1 MNSKRVLVCGIVQE
15 SNSFNPILATLEDF
29 AEYGIYVGNEILAS
43 DTNRGAT
50 VDGMLR
56 VLDDNKFITVP
67 GVSIRATSGGPVS
80 DNVVEWFLDK
90 TITAIN
96 MADKLDGVLVSLHG
110 ATMSASSGDVCG
122 DILEKIRQTVGEDV
136 VISASFDLHA
146 NITEKMI
153 KNTDYISG
161 YQTYPHLDHYEV
173 GLRAV
178 ELLTAHLNGKPAKVA
193 RVEIPMIAPA
203 HGYTTTKGGLAKLM
217 ARAEDMKNSGKI
229 IDYSIFQV
237 QPWLDTQNMSSTVII
252 TAKDE
257 KIATTVAKELAKDEF
272 ALRHELLGTP
282 LMEISEVIKK
292 ALNNKS
298 GKPIVLVDSADSP
311 NAGACSDS
319 AAVLEALL
327 PYRDELKCAVAVSDI
342 PAVDKAFEL
351 GVGATADFTLG
362 AKVAPKLSKPVA
374 VKNAV
379 VKSLHDGTFYMY
391 GPQERGQLRNIGKTA
406 VLQAGN
412 ILINVSCHGKCEGDI
427 AFYRSF
433 GIEPELC
440 DLVCV
445 KACTSFRAGYEPI
458 SAEICNTNTP
468 GAAGPVLTDMPYEKR
483 PVPMFPFEEINE
495 NHISEAKCYR

>member
-1 MNSKRVLVCGIVQE
+1 MSLKRVLICGIVQE
-15 SNSFNPILATLEDF
+15 SNSFNPTLATLEDF
-29 AEYGIYVGNEILAS
+29 AEYGIYVGDEILVS
-43 DTNRGAT
+43 DSNRGAT
-50 VDGMLR
+50 IDGMLKI
-56 VLDDNKFITVP
+56 LANEKITVVP
-67 GVSIRATSGGPVS
+67 AISMRSVSGGPLA
-80 DNVVEWFLDK
+80 DDVVEWFLDK
-90 TITAIN
+90 TISTIKQ
-96 MADKLDGVLVSLHG
+96 ADELDGVLVSLHG

-122 DILEKIRQTVGEDV
+122 DILERIRQAVGENV
-136 VISASFDLHA
+136 IISASFDLHA
-146 NITEKMI
+146 NITEKII
-153 KNTDYISG
+153 KNADYISG

-173 GLRAV
+173 GLRAA
-178 ELLTAHLNGKPAKVA
+178 ELLTAHLNGNPSKVA

-203 HGYTTTKGGLAKLM
+203 HGYTTTNGGLAKLM
-217 ARAEDMKNSGKI
+217 TRAEGMKNSGKI

-237 QPWLDTQNMSSTVII
+237 QPWLDTTKMSSTII
-252 TAKDE
+252 VTAKDE
-257 KIATTVAKELAKDEF
+257 KTAASVADELAKDEF

-311 NAGACSDS
+311 NAGACGDS

-327 PYRDELKCAVAVSDI
+327 PYRDELKCAVAVSDS
-342 PAVDKAFEL
+342 PAVNKAFEL

-362 AKVAPKLSKPVA
+362 ATVAPKLSKPVV

-379 VKSLHDGTFYMY
+379 VKSLHDGAFYMY
-391 GPQERGQLRNIGKTA
+391 GPQERGQLRSIGKTA

-412 ILINVSCHGKCEGDI
+412 IMINVSCHGKCEGDM

-458 SAEICNTNTP
+458 SVEICNTNTP
-468 GAAGPVLTDMPYEKR
+468 GAAGPVLTDLPYEKR
-483 PVPMFPFEEINE
+483 PVPMFPFEEITE
-495 NHISEAKCYR
+495 KDISKAKCYR

>member
-1 MNSKRVLVCGIVQE
+1 MQTKRVLVCGLVQE
-15 SNSFNPILATLEDF
+15 SNSFNPTLATLEDF
-29 AEYGIYVGNEILAS
+29 AEYGIYEGNEIL
-43 DTNRGAT
+43 DTDNNRGAT
-50 VDGMLR
+50 IDGMLK
-56 VLDDNKFITVP
+56 VLADEKITVVP
-67 GVSIRATSGGPVS
+67 AVSMRSVSGGPVA
-80 DNVVEWFLDK
+80 DDVVEWFLNK
-90 TITAIN
+90 TIAAIEQS
-96 MADKLDGVLVSLHG
+96 DKLDGVLVSLHG

-122 DILEKIRQTVGEDV
+122 DILEKIRQTVGENV

-146 NITEKMI
+146 NITEKII
-153 KNTDYISG
+153 KNADYVSG

-173 GLRAV
+173 GLRAAQ
-178 ELLTAHLNGKPAKVA
+178 LLTAHLNGNPAKVA

-237 QPWLDTQNMSSTVII
+237 QPWLDTQDMSSTIII

-257 KIATTVAKELAKDEF
+257 KISLTVATELAKDEF

-282 LMEISEVIKK
+282 LIEISEVIKK
-292 ALNNKS
+292 ALDNKS
-298 GKPIVLVDSADSP
+298 GKPVVLVDSADSP
-311 NAGACSDS
+311 NAGACGDS

-327 PYRDELKCAVAVSDI
+327 PYRSELKCAVAVTDSA
-342 PAVDKAFEL
+342 AVDKAFEL

-362 AKVAPKLSKPVA
+362 ATIAPKLSNPVV

-412 ILINVSCHGKCEGDI
+412 ILINVSYHGKCEGDI

-440 DLVCV
+440 DLICV
-445 KACTSFRAGYEPI
+445 KACTSFRAGYESI

-468 GAAGPVLTDMPYEKR
+468 GAAGPVLTNLPYEKR
-483 PVPMFPFEEINE
+483 PKPLFPFEEITE
-495 NHISEAKCYR
+495 EHISEAKCYR

>member
-1 MNSKRVLVCGIVQE
+1 MQAKRVFVCGIVQE
-15 SNSFNPILATLEDF
+15 SNSFNPIYATLDDF
-29 AEYGIYVGNEILAS
+29 AQYGIYEGDELLNPNS
-43 DTNRGAT
+43 KRGAT
-50 VDGMLR
+50 IDGMLK
-56 VLDDNKFITVP
+56 VLDDNKITPVP
-67 GVSIRATSGGPVS
+67 GVSLRATSGGPLS
-80 DNVVEWFLDK
+80 DDVVEWFLDK

-96 MADKLDGVLVSLHG
+96 KADKLDGVLVSLHG

-122 DILEKIRQTVGEDV
+122 DILEKIRQTVGENV

-146 NITEKMI
+146 NITEKII
-153 KNTDYISG
+153 KNADYISG

-173 GLRAV
+173 GMRAA
-178 ELLTAHLNGKPAKVA
+178 ERLSEHLNGSSCKVA

-203 HGYTTTKGGLAKLM
+203 HGYTTANGGLAKLM
-217 ARAEDMKNSGKI
+217 ARAEDMKICGKI

-252 TAKDE
+252 TAKNE
-257 KIATTVAKELAKDEF
+257 EVATSVAAELAKDEF
-272 ALRHELLGTP
+272 ALRRELLGTP
-282 LMEISEVIKK
+282 LMEISEVIEK

-298 GKPIVLVDSADSP
+298 GKPVVLVDSADSP

-319 AAVLEALL
+319 AAVLHALL
-327 PYRDELKCAVAVSDI
+327 PYRDKLKCAVAVSDI
-342 PAVDKAFEL
+342 PAVNKAFEL
-351 GVGATADFTLG
+351 GIGATADFTLG
-362 AKVAPKLSKPVA
+362 ATIAPKLSKPVV

-412 ILINVSCHGKCEGDI
+412 IMINVSCHGKCEGDI
-427 AFYRSF
+427 NFYRSF

-468 GAAGPVLTDMPYEKR
+468 GAAGPVLADLPYEKR
-483 PVPMFPFEEINE
+483 PKPLFPFEEIAEDN
-495 NHISEAKCYR
+495 ISKAKCYR

>member
-1 MNSKRVLVCGIVQE
+1 MQTKRVLVCGLVQE
-15 SNSFNPILATLEDF
+15 SNSFNPTLATLEDF
-29 AEYGIYVGNEILAS
+29 AEYGIYEGDEIL
-43 DTNRGAT
+43 DTNNNRGAT
-50 VDGMLR
+50 IDGMLN
-56 VLDDNKFITVP
+56 VLANENFTVVP
-67 GVSIRATSGGPVS
+67 AVSMRSISGGPIA
-80 DNVVEWFLDK
+80 DDVVEWFLNK
-90 TITAIN
+90 TIDTIN
-96 MADKLDGVLVSLHG
+96 LTDELDGVLVSLHG

-122 DILEKIRQTVGEDV
+122 DVLEKIRQSVGDDV
-136 VISASFDLHA
+136 VISASFDLHG
-146 NITEKMI
+146 NITEKII
-153 KNTDYISG
+153 KNADYISG

-173 GLRAV
+173 GLRAAQ
-178 ELLTAHLNGKPAKVA
+178 LLAAHLNGNPAKVA

-217 ARAEDMKNSGKI
+217 TRAEDMKKNGKI

-237 QPWLDTQNMSSTVII
+237 QPWLDTPKMSSTVII

-257 KIATTVAKELAKDEF
+257 KNAMSVATELAKEEF
-272 ALRHELLGTP
+272 DLRHELLGTP
-282 LMEISEVIKK
+282 LIEISEVIEK

-311 NAGACSDS
+311 NAGACGDS

-327 PYRDELKCAVAVSDI
+327 PHRNKLTCAVAVTDCA
-342 PAVDKAFEL
+342 AVDKAFEL
-351 GVGATADFTLG
+351 GVGATADFTFG
-362 AKVAPKLSKPVA
+362 ATIAPKLSNPVV

-412 ILINVSCHGKCEGDI
+412 IMINVCYHGKCEGDI

-458 SAEICNTNTP
+458 SAEIYNTNTP
-468 GAAGPVLTDMPYEKR
+468 GAAGPVLTILPFEKR
-483 PVPMFPFEEINE
+483 PKPMFPFEEITEE
-495 NHISEAKCYR
+495 NISEAKCYR